1 VSRRINRRPARAPRV
16 ALRLLAVVTAAVA
29 YLSLGVASAAASAP
43 PRELMTSAQR
53 PSRPASIGYDISYP
67 QCGGSFPANPAF
79 GIVGVN
85 RGIVFSAN
93 PCLGAG
99 DGPSE
104 LAWAGLQAGFYA
116 NTGNPGPELSSHWPV
131 GQTSPRSCLAAEPDT
146 ADCAYD
152 YGWNAAA
159 DAYATA
165 VQAFVSL
172 GWADPGDTRT
182 PVAGSWWLDVE
193 TANSWRTD
201 TSLNVAALQGAADY
215 LGSVEVAS
223 IGFYSTPTMWSQV
236 TGGTEAFAGYRS
248 WVAGARTLQAA
259 KKKCVGAGFTGG
271 GVQLSQYPKNGFDAN
286 YPC

>member
-1 VSRRINRRPARAPRV
+1 VSRLINPRSPHAPAA
-16 ALRLLAVVTAAVA
+16 ALRLLVVAAA
-29 YLSLGVASAAASAP
+29 AATFLSLGAGPAAASAS
-43 PRELMTSAQR
+43 PRELLTGTHKAR
-53 PSRPASIGYDISYP
+53 PPASVGYDISYP
-67 QCGGSFPANPAF
+67 QCGGQFPADPAF

-104 LAWAGLQAGFYA
+104 LAWAGLKAGFYA
-116 NTGNPGPELSSHWPV
+116 NTGNPGPNLSSHWPI
-131 GQTSPRSCLAAEPDT
+131 GQTTPRPCVASAPDT
-146 ADCAYD
+146 AECAYD

-159 DAYATA
+159 AAYATA
-165 VQAFVSL
+165 VQALVSL

-182 PVAGSWWLDVE
+182 PEAASWWLDVE
-193 TANSWRTD
+193 TANSWRAD
-201 TSLNVAALQGAADY
+201 ASLNVAALQGAVDY
-215 LGSVEVAS
+215 LDSVDVAS

-236 TGGTEAFAGYRS
+236 TGNTHAFAAYRS

-259 KKKCVGAGFTGG
+259 RKRCPGPGFTGG
-271 GVQLSQYPKNGFDAN
+271 GVELSQYPKNGFDAN